1 MHTKLKSYVW
11 YKMFAHFFFTL
22 FEDLDFKCF
31 EDHDDFRNK
40 NNSNVVTRD
49 VCSLY
54 NNH

>member
-31 EDHDDFRNK
+31 EDHGDFRRK
-40 NNSNVVTRD
+40 NFYCRHKRCLFT
-49 VCSLY
+49 L
-54 NNH
+54 